1 MKCTLMHKRIP
12 VADLELDEVTG
23 FILKISKV
31 YEEKHVPV
39 GISCK
44 KGVIDRREL
53 NEWWT
58 DRSIPASRS
67 GLRHALEHCLFV
79 VLG

>member
-31 YEEKHVPV
+31 INTFEV
-39 GISCK
+39 
-44 KGVIDRREL
+44 D
-53 NEWWT
+53 
-58 DRSIPASRS
+58 
-67 GLRHALEHCLFV
+67 
-79 VLG
+79 